1 LAEPLVSGNS
11 TPDKTALHGYMRSPG
26 ESGLLAFGLTMADRQ
41 EDETEIR
48 KRRVQFRAWHRGTR
62 EMDLLLGRFT
72 DAHIGSMSK
81 DEIASLEALMELP
94 DPDIYNWI
102 IGAAVPSEGMDTPLL
117 HKIRDFHLG
126 TSGAG
131 A

>member
-11 TPDKTALHGYMRSPG
+11 TPDKSILHGYMRSPG
-26 ESGLLAFGLTMADRQ
+26 ESGLLAFGLAMTDRQ
-41 EDETEIR
+41 DESEIR
-48 KRRVQFRAWHRGTR
+48 KRRLSFRAWHRGTR
-62 EMDLLLGRFT
+62 EMDLMLGRFT
-72 DAHIGSMSK
+72 DAHIGGMSK
-81 DEIASLEALMELP
+81 DEIASLEALMNLP
-94 DPDIYNWI
+94 DPDLYNWI
-102 IGAAVPSEGMDTPLL
+102 IGATVPPEGMDTMLL